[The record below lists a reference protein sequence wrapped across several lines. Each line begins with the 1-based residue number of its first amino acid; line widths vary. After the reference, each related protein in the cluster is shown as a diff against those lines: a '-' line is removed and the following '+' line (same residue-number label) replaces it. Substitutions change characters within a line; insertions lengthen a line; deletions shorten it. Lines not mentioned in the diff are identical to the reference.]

1 MFSRDISSPA
11 GVPSD
16 VKQQPLDDDVKRSTA
31 EVGDTVDDKSIRVG
45 ENEVDDLFQPLSGVE
60 AYDGRRILTMRAV
73 ATGGLLGS
81 LIACSNL
88 YLGLKTGMAADA
100 SLFSAIFG
108 YGILKL
114 LEKSNIPLLS
124 GYFGPHENNIV
135 QATAIGCIGVGF
147 IFVSGIPAL
156 IQMNLLGSSS
166 AADYGILV
174 AITFLA
180 GFWGLAFTVP
190 LRNLFIL
197 RMARPLGLTF
207 PAASA
212 SALTIR
218 ALHASTSDGAAA
230 KRNLKSLGITFGVS
244 LFWTVATSYAPGI
257 LYSWN
262 VFWWVYKWGG
272 TGIIAAISWGWLSWS
287 WSPSLLGLGAIIGPN
302 PAGSLLLGS
311 VLAWGVIGPIT
322 VHLGAASGLPMSQKY
337 EGLVTYNA
345 FNPATFVTDPSP
357 RYWILWPAVFM
368 MLASSLTTMAME
380 AKSFGRLAKYG
391 VKRLRQVITSATRRG
406 HAASTGQGL
415 TADSL
420 IAGVGDDSVWDPIPC
435 KYRVRWWEWLSLGTA
450 CFVAAMILLPLR
462 FAVTADMTLL
472 HLVLGFLWAIA
483 VVQVYGAA
491 GITPIA
497 SVSKGSQFLTGSILR
512 GQVDSIGLE
521 AAARSNLMGATLSAG
536 AAQAAAELCQ
546 DFKTGFLLGTP
557 TRQQYY
563 AQLIGTVVST
573 LLAPGI
579 FLLFAKAFPC
589 IIDPAA
595 TYCQF
600 ATPSVTAWR
609 IITVGIL
616 APVMP
621 ISKSSWIASIL
632 FVAFGVSVT
641 VLKTLLARDP
651 ARAKWN
657 VWVPSPSIMGLA
669 MTLPGSNVSLTISI
683 GAFVAVLWSRYGKK
697 SYAQYFYPVAAGAVS
712 GEGVG
717 NVILSILQIAEV
729 GGTQLG
735 TKLGC
740 VAELC

>member
-1 MFSRDISSPA
+1 MPPGHRLTIRRA
-11 GVPSD
+11 QVP
-16 VKQQPLDDDVKRSTA
+16 
-31 EVGDTVDDKSIRVG
+31 
-45 ENEVDDLFQPLSGVE
+45 F
-60 AYDGRRILTMRAV
+60 
-73 ATGGLLGS
+73 
-81 LIACSNL
+81 
-88 YLGLKTGMAADA
+88 
-100 SLFSAIFG
+100 
-108 YGILKL
+108 
-114 LEKSNIPLLS
+114 LS

-156 IQMNLLGSSS
+156 IQLKTLGASTGS
-166 AADYGILV
+166 DYGMLV
-174 AITFLA
+174 IVTFIA

-190 LRNLFIL
+190 LRSLFIL

-218 ALHASTSDGAAA
+218 TLHSNASDGSLS
-230 KRNLKSLGITFGVS
+230 KRNVVSLGITFIIS
-244 LFWTVATSYAPGI
+244 LIWAVVASYAPGI
-257 LYSWN
+257 IYTWN
-262 VFWWVYKWGG
+262 VFWWIYKWGG
-272 TGIIAAISWGWLSWS
+272 TGIISAINWGWLSWS

-302 PAGSLLLGS
+302 SAGSLFPGS

-322 VHLGAASGLPMSQKY
+322 VHLGAASGLPMGQKY

-345 FNPATFVTDPSP
+345 FNPAKFVSDPSP

-368 MLASSLTTMAME
+368 ILASSLTTVAME
-380 AKSFGRLAKYG
+380 AKSFGRMAKYG
-391 VKRLRQVITSATRRG
+391 VKRLRQVVSSAARRG
-406 HAASTGQGL
+406 RMPSHPAGQGL
-415 TADSL
+415 ATDGAAAD
-420 IAGVGDDSVWDPIPC
+420 AGDDEVFDPVPL
-435 KYRVRWWEWLSLGTA
+435 KYHVKWWEWLSLGII
-450 CFVAAMILLPLR
+450 CFVTAMIFLPLR
-462 FAVTADMTLL
+462 FAVAADMTLL
-472 HLVLGFLWAIA
+472 HLVLGFIWSIA
-483 VVQVYGAA
+483 VVQVYGAS

-497 SVSKGSQFLTGSILR
+497 SVAKGSQFLTGSILR

-521 AAARSNLMGATLSAG
+521 AATRSNLMGATLSTG

-557 TRQQYY
+557 ARQQYY
-563 AQLIGTVVST
+563 AQLMGTIMST

-609 IITVGIL
+609 IITIGIL

-621 ISKSSWIASIL
+621 ISKSSWIASII
-632 FVAFGVSVT
+632 FVAFGIIVT
-641 VLKTLLARDP
+641 VFKTRLSHDP

-657 VWVPSPSIMGLA
+657 IWVPSPSIMGLA
-669 MTLPGSNVSLTISI
+669 MTLPGSTVSLTISI
-683 GAFVAVLWSRYGKK
+683 GALAAVLWSCYGKQ
-697 SYAQYFYPVAAGAVS
+697 SHATYFLPVAAGAIA

-729 GGTQLG
+729 GGMQLG